1 ALFAAQESSPSRA
14 GRRAL
19 VMLRL
24 VLLLLVTDFAASH
37 ETLDSSDSQIMK
49 RSQFRTPDCGHFDF
63 PACPRNL
70 NPVCG
75 TDMNTYSNE
84 CTLCMK
90 IREDGSHINIIKDEP
105 C

>member
-1 ALFAAQESSPSRA
+1 
-14 GRRAL
+14 
-19 VMLRL
+19 MLRL
-24 VLLLLVTDFAASH
+24 VLLLLATDFAAPH
-37 ETLDSSDSQIMK
+37 EPLDSSNSPIIK
-49 RSQFRTPDCGHFDF
+49 RSQFRTPDCDHFDI

-75 TDMNTYSNE
+75 TDMKTYGNE